1 MPTLFLVR
9 HGENPANLSKEFSH
23 RRVDYPLNDK
33 GRQQARQTAEFLRAR
48 QPIGAI
54 FSSPLLRAAETAAL
68 IGAPFG
74 LEPVIIEEFRE
85 INVGELEGQPPTRE
99 LWDQHDNV
107 LRAWISGQR
116 ETRFP
121 DGEDHH
127 GLCERMLS
135 GLRQVI
141 QANPHSP
148 SVIVGHGGIFT
159 ATLMTFCQDL
169 DFPSVLRAPNHN
181 CSISEVSLELDGD
194 RPVGR
199 LVRWAEY
206 GHLSGEAA
214 QLVNATFE

>member
-1 MPTLFLVR
+1 MQTLFLVR

-23 RRVDYPLNDK
+23 RRVDYPLNQK

-68 IGAPFG
+68 IGEPFG

-99 LWDQHDNV
+99 LWDRHDNV

-127 GLCERMLS
+127 
-135 GLRQVI
+135 
-141 QANPHSP
+141 
-148 SVIVGHGGIFT
+148 
-159 ATLMTFCQDL
+159 
-169 DFPSVLRAPNHN
+169 
-181 CSISEVSLELDGD
+181 
-194 RPVGR
+194 
-199 LVRWAEY
+199 
-206 GHLSGEAA
+206 
-214 QLVNATFE
+214 